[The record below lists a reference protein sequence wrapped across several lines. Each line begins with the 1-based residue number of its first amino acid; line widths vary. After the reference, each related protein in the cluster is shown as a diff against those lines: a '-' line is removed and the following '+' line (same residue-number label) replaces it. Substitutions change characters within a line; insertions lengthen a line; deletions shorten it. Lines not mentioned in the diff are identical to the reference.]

1 MNHRDQK
8 EATAEV
14 IAESVANA
22 EEVTVET
29 AEEMSA
35 AATAENVAADVIH
48 LLMANLLPDYSS
60 TLARKIIF
68 DTMKCVR

>member
-29 AEEMSA
+29 AEEVSA

-60 TLARKIIF
+60 TLVRKIIF